1 MSESKTILLVE
12 DEAVIALCESEL
24 LEENGYRV
32 VAVSTGEDAVQSI
45 LHGAHVDLVLMDI
58 DLGAG
63 IDGTEA
69 SLLIAGICDVP
80 VVFLSGNTEPG
91 IVDRADKISSYGYI
105 AKSSGET
112 VLLDSIRMAFRLHA
126 ANREIKHKNME
137 LTLLNSD
144 DAACDSLRE
153 RDEKYRSIVDNTS
166 DYIMRYDREG
176 RHTFG
181 NRSALAVTGVT
192 LEEYVGK
199 THRDLGFPD
208 HLCRLWEES
217 LDAVFQTGHAQ
228 SVEFEIDLADGKKY
242 LQLKLC
248 PEFSPAGEVKSV
260 IGISR
265 DLTERKRLEEKIE
278 NSMHEKKL
286 LIQEMH
292 HRVKNNMNVIM
303 SLLSIQSGIVAE
315 PSAAAVLNDA
325 RTRLL
330 SMAILYDRLY
340 SSENSNAMS
349 VLEYLTALV
358 SEVVAL
364 FPNAGKVML
373 ETDIHDFFLDGRT
386 LSTLGIMVN
395 ELITNTM
402 KHAFNGESSGVI
414 KLALRKYDS
423 YAVLQFED
431 NGRGIPESLE
441 LKKSP
446 GFGLQLVDRLSLQLK
461 GSVQVLRGNGTKF
474 IVEFAC

>member
-12 DEAVIALCESEL
+12 DEAVIALCETEL
-24 LEENGYRV
+24 LEKSGYRV
-32 VAVSTGEDAVQSI
+32 MTVSTGEDAVDTI
-45 LHGAHVDLVLMDI
+45 LHGSPVDLVLMDI
-58 DLGAG
+58 DLGPG

-69 SLLIAGICDVP
+69 ALRIADSCNVP
-80 VVFLSGNTEPG
+80 IVFLSCNIDAD
-91 IVDRADKISSYGYI
+91 IVDRTDEISAYGYVV
-105 AKSSGET
+105 KSSGET
-112 VLLDSIRMAFRLHA
+112 VLLAAIRMAFRLHTE
-126 ANREIKHKNME
+126 NREIKRRNME
-137 LTLLNSD
+137 LELMNSGN
-144 DAACDSLRE
+144 AACDDLKESV
-153 RDEKYRSIVDNTS
+153 EKYRSIVDNIS

-199 THRDLGFPD
+199 THRDMGFPD

-217 LDAVFQTGHAQ
+217 LDTVFQTGQTKA
-228 SVEFEIDLADGKKY
+228 VEFEIDLADDKKY

-248 PEFSPAGEVKSV
+248 PEFSTTGEVKSV

-265 DLTERKRLEEKIE
+265 DLTVRKRLEETIE
-278 NSMHEKKL
+278 KSMHEKKL

-349 VLEYLTALV
+349 VLEYLTTLV
-358 SEVVAL
+358 NEVIAL
-364 FPNAGKVML
+364 FPNSGNVIF
-373 ETDIHDFFLDGRT
+373 ETDIHDFFLDART

-395 ELITNTM
+395 EMITNTM
-402 KHAFNGESSGVI
+402 KHAFNGGPSGII
-414 KLALRKYDS
+414 KLTLRKFDS
-423 YAVLQFED
+423 HAILRFED
-431 NGRGIPESLE
+431 NGRGIPEDLE
-441 LKKSP
+441 MKKSP
-446 GFGLQLVDRLSLQLK
+446 GFGLQLVHRLSLQLK
-461 GSVQVLRGNGTKF
+461 GSVQMLRGNGTRF